1 MPRKIIKQKYF
12 IPKEVRLSIA
22 LIILWSLL
30 ITAFFT
36 YFAKE
41 LGDKIGHGVL
51 LFVIVMLGYLIIIF
65 ILTILFSHRLLGPFQ
80 RLKTEIRLIV
90 TGDYHKRLRIRK
102 NDDIYISS
110 FVSEVNNILEE
121 FEKLKMNNKD
131 LVTYVDS
138 ELIRMISLIEE
149 GDASKEKLREKVL
162 ECHKKLKSLSDEDEN
177 N

>member
-1 MPRKIIKQKYF
+1 MPRKFIKQKYF
-12 IPKEVRLSIA
+12 VPKEVRLSIA

-51 LFVIVMLGYLIIIF
+51 LFVIVMVGYLIIIF
-65 ILTILFSHRLLGPFQ
+65 ILTMLFSHRLLGPFQ

-90 TGDYHKRLRIRK
+90 TGDYHKRLRLRK

-121 FEKLKMNNKD
+121 FEKLQRNKKD
-131 LVTYVDS
+131 MLKYMDS
-138 ELIRMISLIEE
+138 EFMGIISLIEE
-149 GDASKEKLREKVL
+149 GEASKEKLRKKVL
-162 ECHKKLKSLSDEDEN
+162 ECHKTLKSLAEKDAK
-177 N
+177 